1 MTIRLTW
8 RGLIWAGVIGLCL
21 AATPACGGSE
31 DSQPA
36 PTRTLSPSG
45 TPASQQGTPALTPTL
60 SPTPELHPL
69 ISGRETPQGIV
80 TTDKGED
87 IRVSLSK
94 AGGPWRFESGE
105 RWLVTRA
112 DGTVIMSGT
121 VVGEALQYE
130 SVFGFVRLDDGRAIA
145 YEFAGEWGDWAVYPA
160 EEVCRA
166 LGQSIEVPAG
176 YITDGI
182 LEEELLV
189 EAVCRERA
197 PGALQLCRDKTDGEV
212 RALAICLEDLG
223 ITEGIHVA
231 P

>member
-1 MTIRLTW
+1 MRLLSLVL
-8 RGLIWAGVIGLCL
+8 GAAL
-21 AATPACGGSE
+21 AALVVTGCGGEESV
-31 DSQPA
+31 A

-45 TPASQQGTPALTPTL
+45 TPASQAGTPALTPTL
-60 SPTPELHPL
+60 SPAPELHPT
-69 ISGRETPQGIV
+69 ISGRVTGQGIV
-80 TTDKGED
+80 TTDTGED

-94 AGGPWRFESGE
+94 AGLVKRFEPGQ

-130 SVFGFVRLDDGRAIA
+130 STFGFVRLDDGRAIA
-145 YEFAGEWGDWAVYPA
+145 YSSDNEGLWAVYPA

-176 YITDGI
+176 YIKDGAI
-182 LEEELLV
+182 EEELLV

-197 PGALQLCRDKTDGEV
+197 PGALEACRDKTTGV
-212 RALAICLEDLG
+212 VCGLAICLEDLG
-223 ITEGIHVA
+223 IREGIQFV

>member
-1 MTIRLTW
+1 ML
-8 RGLIWAGVIGLCL
+8 G
-21 AATPACGGSE
+21 AALVSLVVTGCEGEESV
-31 DSQPA
+31 A

-45 TPASQQGTPALTPTL
+45 TPASQQVTPALTPTL

-69 ISGRETPQGIV
+69 MSGRETLQGIV
-80 TTDKGED
+80 TTDTGED

-94 AGGPWRFESGE
+94 AGGTWRFESGE
-105 RWLVTRA
+105 RWQVTRA

-176 YITDGI
+176 YIKDGAI
-182 LEEELLV
+182 EEELLV

-197 PGALQLCRDKTDGEV
+197 PGALQLCREKTDGEV
-212 RALAICLEDLG
+212 RALAICLADLG
-223 ITEGIHVA
+223 IKEGIQIV

>member
-1 MTIRLTW
+1 MRLLS
-8 RGLIWAGVIGLCL
+8 RVLVVALL
-21 AATPACGGSE
+21 ALVATGCGGEESV
-31 DSQPA
+31 A
-36 PTRTLSPSG
+36 PTHTLSPSG
-45 TPASQQGTPALTPTL
+45 TPASQAGTPAPTPTL

-69 ISGRETPQGIV
+69 ISGRKTLQGIV
-80 TTDKGED
+80 TTDTGED

-112 DGTVIMSGT
+112 DGTVIMSGI

-130 SVFGFVRLDDGRAIA
+130 SVFGFVRLDDGRVIA
-145 YEFAGEWGDWAVYPA
+145 YEFAGDWGHWSVYPA

-176 YITDGI
+176 YIKDGAI
-182 LEEELLV
+182 EEELLV
-189 EAVCRERA
+189 KAVCRERA
-197 PGALQLCRDKTDGEV
+197 PGALEACRDKTTGVV
-212 RALAICLEDLG
+212 RGLAICLEDLG
-223 ITEGIHVA
+223 IKEDIQIV